1 MTTAE
6 RTDPDLWE
14 EVKDELMASDKGGEP
29 GEWSARKAQL
39 AVQAY
44 KRRGGG
50 YADDGP
56 DQDDTDL
63 HAWTEEDWGTRSGDP
78 SSETG
83 QRYLPRE
90 VRMVLTSDEYA
101 RSTQRKIDGEEQFV
115 DQPDDVA
122 RKAAR
127 IRKKGP
133 TKEMLVERAR
143 DLDIEGR
150 STMDKAEL
158 LEAIDD
164 TTDVNGRGKGT
175 AASLQART
183 KDELYEMARDRDL
196 DGRSTMDKDELVQAL
211 VEKGSA

>member
-164 TTDVNGRGKGT
+164 TTDANGRGKGT

-196 DGRSTMDKDELVQAL
+196 DGRSTMDKDALVQAL
-211 VEKGSA
+211 VEKDPS